1 MVLCTS
7 FSLSSLIE
15 SSLMLIFTAEF
26 ILTLYAMKYKIMF
39 LFKLNSFLKDIEVK
53 DKRSLDWRQ
62 TIDTE
67 YDILNLWNLP
77 KGLGLKVKIGSF
89 SANTAQHQQLS
100 LSEEMIQWPEGF
112 LDVSYVFNQCFVVM
126 LIINVYFL
134 IQLHL
139 FSD

>member
-39 LFKLNSFLKDIEVK
+39 LFKLNTFLKDIEMK

-67 YDILNLWNLP
+67 YDILNIWNLP

-89 SANTAQHQQLS
+89 SANGPQGQQLS
-100 LSEEMIQWPEGF
+100 LSEQMIQWPAIFSEVG
-112 LDVSYVFNQCFVVM
+112 YVLSKWFV
-126 LIINVYFL
+126 LILL
-134 IQLHL
+134 IL
-139 FSD
+139 FCSVI

>member
-1 MVLCTS
+1 
-7 FSLSSLIE
+7 
-15 SSLMLIFTAEF
+15 
-26 ILTLYAMKYKIMF
+26 MF

-89 SANTAQHQQLS
+89 SVNAPQGQQLS
-100 LSEEMIQWPEGF
+100 LSEQMIQWPEIFSEVGNLLSKYFVFILLTQLCF
-112 LDVSYVFNQCFVVM
+112 L
-126 LIINVYFL
+126 L
-134 IQLHL
+134 
-139 FSD
+139 

>member
-1 MVLCTS
+1 MD
-7 FSLSSLIE
+7 F
-15 SSLMLIFTAEF
+15 FQ
-26 ILTLYAMKYKIMF
+26 
-39 LFKLNSFLKDIEVK
+39 LNTFLKEIDER
-53 DKRSLDWRQ
+53 DNMSLDWRQ
-62 TIDTE
+62 KLNAE